1 MSAATPAA
9 CGAAAEVPTKFGKRV
24 PSGSLPP
31 KNVVSAPSGAVIA
44 GCSRTSGV
52 AIRFPAVSKRMGL
65 PPADENASMTGGV
78 TPNAGVSSL
87 CRPGE
92 TRGRRC
98 HHQLMALPR
107 ARRIAFCSFY
117 DCL

>member
-1 MSAATPAA
+1 
-9 CGAAAEVPTKFGKRV
+9 V

-44 GCSRTSGV
+44 GCSRASGV
-52 AIRFPAVSKRMGL
+52 ASRFPAVSKRMGL

-87 CRPGE
+87 CRPERLGVDVA
-92 TRGRRC
+92 
-98 HHQLMALPR
+98 HH
-107 ARRIAFCSFY
+107 
-117 DCL
+117 